1 MEKVVVDSNI
11 IIDYLRSSKGWLPG
25 LLSLQAKGE
34 IEIYIS
40 SITVFELFA
49 GSSSKKDEAKIL
61 ELASGFKIISFDEK
75 LAKFAGEL
83 TRNWKLSLPL
93 ADFIIA
99 STALFIQAQVATRNK
114 NHFKVVPKLKFFTPV
129 PVPIKSGR
137 YGTSTASSVEP
148 VSDNGVPYLK
158 TYKVTSF

>member
-1 MEKVVVDSNI
+1 MQKVVVDSNI
-11 IIDYLRSSKGWLPG
+11 IIDYLRTSIGWLPE
-25 LLSLQAKGE
+25 LLSLQTQGK

-49 GSSSKKDEAKIL
+49 GNSSKKDESKIL
-61 ELASGFKIISFDEK
+61 ELVSSLKMIAFDEK

-114 NHFKVVPKLKFFTPV
+114 NHFKVVPKLKFFTPA
-129 PVPIKSGR
+129 PVPK
-137 YGTSTASSVEP
+137 
-148 VSDNGVPYLK
+148 
-158 TYKVTSF
+158 

>member
-11 IIDYLRSSKGWLPG
+11 IIDYLRSSKGWLPD

-40 SITVFELFA
+40 SMTVFELFA
-49 GSSSKKDEAKIL
+49 GSSSKKDETKIL
-61 ELASGFKIISFDEK
+61 ELVSGFKIISFDEK

-83 TRNWKLSLPL
+83 TRDWKLSLPL

-99 STALFIQAQVATRNK
+99 STAVFIEAQIITRNK
-114 NHFKVVPKLKFFTPV
+114 DHFRDIPKLKFFT
-129 PVPIKSGR
+129 
-137 YGTSTASSVEP
+137 
-148 VSDNGVPYLK
+148 LK
-158 TYKVTSF
+158 RTK